1 MQILLARR
9 AVVDVAVAMAVF
21 LVSGSWILAVAGA
34 QATYFLAAM
43 GAGLA
48 VVGNAAT
55 SVLSRKPRLTTAA
68 DRVTLIRAVLVS
80 CCAAMAV
87 PASFGGT
94 GTGPGVPVVV
104 LGAAAFLLD
113 AVDGAVARR
122 FACESPAGGR
132 LDVQTDAALVLVLS
146 CAAVPIVGPW
156 VLAIGLMWYA
166 FVAAGWFRPELKR
179 TLPVKRLR
187 KVIGAYQPC
196 ALLLALTPGVPG
208 GISTVAVVLALVA
221 LLASFGRD
229 VVELEQGH
237 RNWTGRHSSTE
248 LVN

>member
-1 MQILLARR
+1 M
-9 AVVDVAVAMAVF
+9 DVAVAMAGF
-21 LVSGSWILAVAGA
+21 LVSGSWFLAAAGA
-34 QATYFLAAM
+34 EAAYFLTAM

-48 VVGNAAT
+48 VVGNAAA
-55 SVLSRKPRLTTAA
+55 SVLGRKPRLTTAA
-68 DRVTLIRAVLVS
+68 DRVTLIRAVLVA
-80 CCAAMAV
+80 CCAAVTV
-87 PASFGGT
+87 PTLFG
-94 GTGPGVPVVV
+94 GTGPGVPALV

-166 FVAAGWFRPELKR
+166 FVAAGWFRPQLKR
-179 TLPVKRLR
+179 TLPVKRVR

-208 GISTVAVVLALVA
+208 GIGATAVVLALVA

-229 VVELEQGH
+229 VVELERGH
-237 RNWTGRHSSTE
+237 RMWTGRHSRTE

>member
-1 MQILLARR
+1 M
-9 AVVDVAVAMAVF
+9 DVAVAIAGF
-21 LVSGSWILAVAGA
+21 LVSGSWILTAAGA
-34 QATYFLAAM
+34 EATYFLSAI

-48 VVGNAAT
+48 VVGNAAA
-55 SVLSRKPRLTTAA
+55 SVLLRKPRLTTAA
-68 DRVTLIRAVLVS
+68 DRVTLIRAVLIS
-80 CCAAMAV
+80 CCAAITV
-87 PASFGGT
+87 PALFGGT
-94 GTGPGVPVVV
+94 GSGVPMVV

-122 FACESPAGGR
+122 FACGSPAGGR

-166 FVAAGWFRPELKR
+166 FVAAGWFRRELKR

-187 KVIGAYQPC
+187 KVIGAYQPF

-208 GISTVAVVLALVA
+208 GISTAAVVLALVA
-221 LLASFGRD
+221 LVTSFGRD

-237 RNWTGRHSSTE
+237 RKWTGRHSSTE

>member
-1 MQILLARR
+1 MQVLLDRR
-9 AVVDVAVAMAVF
+9 AVVDVAVAMAGF
-21 LVSGSWILAVAGA
+21 LVSGSWFLTAAGA
-34 QATYFLAAM
+34 EATYFLAAM

-48 VVGNAAT
+48 VVGNAAA

-80 CCAAMAV
+80 CCAAIAV
-87 PASFGGT
+87 PALFGGI
-94 GTGPGVPVVV
+94 GPSVPVVV

-122 FACESPAGGR
+122 FACESPAGAR
-132 LDVQTDAALVLVLS
+132 LDVQTDAALALVLS
-146 CAAVPIVGPW
+146 CAAVPVVGPW

-196 ALLLALTPGVPG
+196 ALLLALTPGVPE
-208 GISTVAVVLALVA
+208 GISTAAVVLALVA

-237 RNWTGRHSSTE
+237 RKWTGRRSSTE

>member
-1 MQILLARR
+1 MQVLLGSR
-9 AVVDVAVAMAVF
+9 ALVDVAVAMAGF
-21 LVSGSWILAVAGA
+21 LVSGSWILTATGA
-34 QATYFLAAM
+34 EATYFLAAV

-48 VVGNAAT
+48 VVGNAAA
-55 SVLSRKPRLTTAA
+55 SILNRKPRLTTAA
-68 DRVTLIRAVLVS
+68 DRVTLVRAVLVA
-80 CCAAMAV
+80 CCASATV
-87 PASFGGT
+87 PALFG

-122 FACESPAGGR
+122 LACVSPAGGR

-146 CAAVPIVGPW
+146 FAAVPVVGPW

-166 FVAAGWFRPELKR
+166 FVAAGWFRSELKQ
-179 TLPVKRLR
+179 TLPVKKLR
-187 KVIGAYQPC
+187 KVIGAFQPF

-208 GISTVAVVLALVA
+208 VVGMAAVVLALVA
-221 LLASFGRD
+221 LVASFGRD
-229 VVELEQGH
+229 VVELEQG
-237 RNWTGRHSSTE
+237 RRKWSGRPSTE

>member
-1 MQILLARR
+1 MQVLLARR
-9 AVVDVAVAMAVF
+9 ALVDVAVAMAGF
-21 LVSGSWILAVAGA
+21 LVSGSWILNVAGA
-34 QATYFLAAM
+34 EVTYFLAAM

-48 VVGNAAT
+48 VLGNAAA
-55 SVLSRKPRLTTAA
+55 SVLSRKPLLTTAA
-68 DRVTLIRAVLVS
+68 DRITLIRAVLVS
-80 CCAAMAV
+80 CCAAIV
-87 PASFGGT
+87 IPALFG

-156 VLAIGLMWYA
+156 VLAVGLMWYA

-208 GISTVAVVLALVA
+208 GITTAAVVLALVA

-237 RNWTGRHSSTE
+237 RKWTGRHSGTE

>member
-1 MQILLARR
+1 MQVLLARR

-34 QATYFLAAM
+34 EATYFLAAM

-48 VVGNAAT
+48 VVGIAAT

-87 PASFGGT
+87 PALFG

-146 CAAVPIVGPW
+146 CAAVPIVGLW

>member
-1 MQILLARR
+1 M
-9 AVVDVAVAMAVF
+9 DVAVAMAAF
-21 LVSGSWILAVAGA
+21 LVSGSWILTAAGA
-34 QATYFLAAM
+34 EVTYFLAAM
-43 GAGLA
+43 SAGLA
-48 VVGNAAT
+48 VVGNAAA
-55 SVLSRKPRLTTAA
+55 SVLSRKPLLTTAA
-68 DRVTLIRAVLVS
+68 DRVTLTRAVLIS
-80 CCAAMAV
+80 CCAAIAV
-87 PASFGGT
+87 PALLGGS
-94 GTGPGVPVVV
+94 GPGVAVVV

-156 VLAIGLMWYA
+156 VLAVGLMWYA

-196 ALLLALTPGVPG
+196 ALLLALTPGLPG
-208 GISTVAVVLALVA
+208 GITAAAVVLALVA

-229 VVELEQGH
+229 VVELEQGY
-237 RNWTGRHSSTE
+237 RKWTGRHSSTE

>member
-1 MQILLARR
+1 MQLLLGRR
-9 AVVDVAVAMAVF
+9 AVVDVAVATAGF
-21 LVSGSWILAVAGA
+21 LVSGGWILTSAGA
-34 QATYFLAAM
+34 GVSYFVAAM
-43 GAGLA
+43 AAGLA
-48 VVGNAAT
+48 VVGNAAA
-55 SVLSRKPRLTTAA
+55 SVLNRRPRLTTAA
-68 DRVTLIRAVLVS
+68 DRVTLLRAVLVA
-80 CCAAMAV
+80 CCAAATV
-87 PASFGGT
+87 PALFGGV
-94 GTGPGVPVVV
+94 GPGTPVVV

-122 FACESPAGGR
+122 LACVSPAGGR

-187 KVIGAYQPC
+187 KVIGAFQPA
-196 ALLLALTPGVPG
+196 ALLLAVTPGVPVG
-208 GISTVAVVLALVA
+208 VGMSAVVLALVA
-221 LLASFGRD
+221 LVASFGRD
-229 VVELEQGH
+229 VVELEQSH
-237 RNWTGRHSSTE
+237 RKWTGRHSSTE

>member
-1 MQILLARR
+1 M
-9 AVVDVAVAMAVF
+9 DVAVAMAGF
-21 LVSGSWILAVAGA
+21 LVSGSWILNVAGA
-34 QATYFLAAM
+34 EVTYFLAAM

-48 VVGNAAT
+48 VLGNAAA
-55 SVLSRKPRLTTAA
+55 SVLSRKPLLTTAA
-68 DRVTLIRAVLVS
+68 DRITLIRAVLVS
-80 CCAAMAV
+80 CCAAIV
-87 PASFGGT
+87 IPALFG

-156 VLAIGLMWYA
+156 VLAVGLMWYA

-208 GISTVAVVLALVA
+208 GITTAAVVLALVA

-237 RNWTGRHSSTE
+237 RKWTGRHSGTE